1 VDLIRI
7 EGIEAACIVGVRPQE
22 RSIEQRVRVDL
33 LLGLDLSAA
42 GRSGRIAHTCDYDQ
56 VTDEVIALLRFR
68 RYRLIEMAT
77 EELAAMLMGVHD
89 LLERVDIRL
98 EKPAALDG
106 RARSVSIEVA
116 RTRAELPRR
125 VQGESFGAREVLLE
139 TREAGLYLYHVDA
152 GGRLPGERRA
162 GRRHLEWPV
171 CGELRTAGDA
181 QEPIAAAWH
190 NPGPERATLFR
201 CSCET

>member
-1 VDLIRI
+1 MDLIRI
-7 EGIEAACIVGVRPQE
+7 EGIEVECIVGIRPQE
-22 RSIEQRVRVDL
+22 RCAEQRVRVDL
-33 LLGLDLSAA
+33 VLGLDLSAA

-106 RARSVSIEVA
+106 RARSVSVEVT
-116 RTRAELPRR
+116 RTRAELPRKIL
-125 VQGESFGAREVLLE
+125 GESFGAREVLLE
-139 TREAGLYLYHVDA
+139 TREAGLYLFHLDA
-152 GGRLPGERRA
+152 GQRLADAPRRDL
-162 GRRHLEWPV
+162 RHLDWPV
-171 CGELRTAGDA
+171 AGELCEG
-181 QEPIAAAWH
+181 EPRCWQ

-201 CSCET
+201 CSCEG